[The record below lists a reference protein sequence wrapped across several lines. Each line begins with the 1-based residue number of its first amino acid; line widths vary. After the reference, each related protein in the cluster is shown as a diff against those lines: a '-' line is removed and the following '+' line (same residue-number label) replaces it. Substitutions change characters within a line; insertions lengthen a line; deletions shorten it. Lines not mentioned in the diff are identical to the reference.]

1 MIGRWASIVAGVWLV
16 LAPWLLGYVD
26 VTARTNDIWIGLAM
40 IAVSLTAIRVPGFRF
55 VNSGLAA
62 WLVMAPF
69 VLSYNT
75 VQPMVNDIV
84 VGLAVL
90 AFSMVPQVRFRDI
103 RRRHAVTA

>member
-16 LAPWLLGYVD
+16 LAPWLLGYTD
-26 VTARTNDIWIGLAM
+26 LSARTNDVWMGLAM
-40 IAVSLTAIRVPGFRF
+40 IAVAITAIRVPGFRF
-55 VNSGLAA
+55 VNSGLGA
-62 WLVMAPF
+62 WLVMAPW

-75 VQPMVNDIV
+75 PQPVVNDVI

-103 RRRHAVTA
+103 RRRASVTA